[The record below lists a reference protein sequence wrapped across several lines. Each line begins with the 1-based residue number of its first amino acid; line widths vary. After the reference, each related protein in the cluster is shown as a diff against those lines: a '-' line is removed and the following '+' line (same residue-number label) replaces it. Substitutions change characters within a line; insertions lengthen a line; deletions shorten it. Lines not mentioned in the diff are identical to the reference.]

1 MITIYDRDSIT
12 EVTDAQWRNLRKA
25 QDILRRAIVR
35 DGNPKA
41 VANDSYLR
49 ALLFRFLARD
59 ESEIE
64 MEDVIIGLCG
74 TSEPTFAM
82 LGGYDPD
89 VVPLKGLTMTQM
101 TETLEEAIRRNSRKT
116 GLLEVNL
123 FTLPGIRHKTFFAKD
138 GKATSD
144 GCIRDY
150 EYDDR
155 WLAQLEEELK

>member
-1 MITIYDRDSIT
+1 MITIYDRDTIV
-12 EVTDAQWRNLRKA
+12 EMTDAQWRNLRKA
-25 QDILRRAIVR
+25 QAILKKAIR

-59 ESEIE
+59 ESEIA
-64 MEDVIIGLCG
+64 MGKLIAGLCG
-74 TSEPTFAM
+74 SRKPTFAM

-89 VVPLKGLTMTQM
+89 VVPLKGLTESRL

-123 FTLPGIRHKTFFAKD
+123 FISPGTKHKTFFAKD